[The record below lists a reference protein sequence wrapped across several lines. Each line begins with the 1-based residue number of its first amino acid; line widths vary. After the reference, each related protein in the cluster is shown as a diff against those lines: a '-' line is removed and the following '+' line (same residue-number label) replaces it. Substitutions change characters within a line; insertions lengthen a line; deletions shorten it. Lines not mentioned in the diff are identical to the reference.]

1 MAGGQPREPVLL
13 ASDVPYSRML
23 LKQTLGQHGCDVTT
37 ANSVAEAL
45 KKLDSKPFKLLMIDL
60 VNPESASEQL
70 MLQVRVGGNNIAILM
85 LCSGLDRDMLRRL
98 SSLRPIGFLTKPLN
112 VVSLVSIL
120 PLALAGHD
128 DLLRRSI
135 ELARVKGGAEAA
147 GAGGERRPKPSVM
160 ADEMV
165 RDSQID
171 EDRLKWMFGAMPLL
185 PHVVARILQISGDE
199 STTVR
204 EISQVI
210 GGDPRLT
217 GQLLRIVNS
226 AYFGFSRR
234 IATIPEATVILGTQ
248 AIRNLIIGAAVSN
261 FFGGKSKLL
270 DRARL
275 WRHSLACA
283 IAARKVAERVSGLDG
298 EEAFTAG
305 LLHDFGRL
313 ALERH
318 LADYYARALQK
329 AREGGS
335 ALLAAEEQTLGMS
348 HAWLSGWLARK
359 WNLPSVLGEAM
370 SWHHQPE
377 SAHEPCRAVA
387 AAVNVGNVVCHM
399 AELGGIEGV
408 EPTLTASGYAL
419 GILSVGVNDMQALV
433 PSVVGETN
441 ALEQQ
446 LSAALSA
453 AS

>member
-37 ANSVAEAL
+37 ANSVSEAL
-45 KKLDSKPFKLLMIDL
+45 KKLATKPFKLLMIDL

-85 LCSGLDRDMLRRL
+85 LCAGLDRDMLRRL

-120 PLALAGHD
+120 PLALAGHE

-135 ELARVKGGAEAA
+135 EFARVKGGAESV
-147 GAGGERRPKPSVM
+147 GTERRAKPSTM

-283 IAARKVAERVSGLDG
+283 IAARKVAERVSGLDS

-329 AREGGS
+329 ARGEGVP
-335 ALLAAEEQTLGMS
+335 LLQAEEQTLGMS

-359 WNLPSVLGEAM
+359 WNLPAVLGEAM

-408 EPTLTASGYAL
+408 EPTMEASGYAL
-419 GILSVGVNDMQALV
+419 GILNIGLNDMQALV
-433 PSVVGETN
+433 PSVTGETN

-453 AS
+453 AG